1 MKKMSNKKNTGKFIL
16 GATIGAAI
24 GFLFAPK
31 AGKETRKIV
40 KNKADDLLAKAKEID
55 VKEVRDVIE
64 EKVSNIMEEIKDL
77 DKEKA
82 LKLAKEK
89 AAVLKESTEEL
100 VKYTKKKATPV
111 VQDAAEVLRIKAI
124 EATKKVLEK
133 LENNN

>member
-1 MKKMSNKKNTGKFIL
+1 MSNKKNTGKFIL

-31 AGKETRKIV
+31 TGKETRRIV
-40 KNKADDLLAKAKEID
+40 KQKADDLIEKAKEID
-55 VKEVRDVIE
+55 VKEVREEIE

-82 LKLAKEK
+82 LKLAVKK
-89 AAVLKESTEEL
+89 ANELKENAEEL

-111 VQDAAEVLRIKAI
+111 VQDAALVLKEKAI
-124 EATKKVLEK
+124 DATKKVLEK
-133 LENNN
+133 LEESK